1 MALKNSFATF
11 YGAIYPAVGNVIN
24 TAPVY
29 GDAINVLQGTLSTGG
44 GVVPSPNDVRSGI
57 AVGASTGNMTLP
69 GVADVLLGVQFGT
82 SGTEFTGTLIQ
93 NVIPTPPAGDVCRL
107 KIQVALNGVPVED
120 AVVSCTVAQANSIV
134 GSNIDPSTVANT
146 VKTINGYAEIDLYR
160 LSSFARGDGMY
171 LIQVIHNNQVLASV
185 KAGLPDAT
193 SIYLSE
199 LIDSVSPGYTG
210 G

>member
-1 MALKNSFATF
+1 MALQNSFATF
-11 YGAIYPAVGNVIN
+11 YGATYPAVGNVIN

-44 GVVPSPNDVRSGI
+44 GVVPSADDVRSGI
-57 AVGASTGNMTLP
+57 AVGAGVGNMTLP
-69 GVADVLLGVQFGT
+69 VEADVLLGVQFGT
-82 SGTEFTGTLIQ
+82 NGTEFTGTLVS

-107 KIQVALNGVPVED
+107 KIQVALNGAAVEG

-134 GSNIDPSTVANT
+134 GSNIDPSTVTNA
-146 VKTINGYAEIDLYR
+146 VSTISGYAEIDLYR
-160 LSSFARGDGMY
+160 QSSFARGDGMY

-185 KAGLPDAT
+185 KAGMPDAT

-199 LIDSVSPGYTG
+199 LIDTAAPGYTG